1 MDSQLMIEN
10 AVRIINMVQYI
21 IMSVFFCRMLCCF
34 LPKKEGYLMDILIFI
49 SGVFI
54 PSMVIDPNDM
64 FNVTLAFIWMLLLML
79 FCFKG
84 SVISK
89 LSVTA
94 VIYPL
99 IIALNLL
106 ISEFSLRLWLAGG
119 KSFLLDMTVSI
130 ADGLIHILFWYF
142 IYRTFV
148 SKVRQAS
155 RLYSQNTWIL
165 LGIICLAS
173 LVSITVCT
181 YYTPEET
188 YKIWPCAVACMVTNI
203 GSLYLAEYFV
213 NTIRHEM
220 EQNSLKLQRVYYE
233 ELERNQAEIRR
244 FRHDMNHH
252 LLIIRDLFD
261 QGDKE
266 AAHAYFQELESQIAP
281 QNRCFCKNSVLNAV
295 LNSKYNKAADSSIDC
310 FFRIDLPEV
319 TAIDQVSLCSIF
331 ANTLDNA
338 IEACL
343 KIPEPEKRKISLKA
357 RIAEN
362 GFFSYEIKNAK
373 INAVTVEKGKYISD
387 KKNRS
392 EHGVGLT
399 SLQRTVEKYNGTLRI
414 SYDETSFTVV
424 ILIGNSL

>member
-1 MDSQLMIEN
+1 MDSQLIIGNAAAILNMI
-10 AVRIINMVQYI
+10 QYT
-21 IMSVFFCRMLCCF
+21 IMSVFFCRMLCCI
-34 LPKKEGYLMDILIFI
+34 LPKKEGRFFHTLIFI

-64 FNVTLAFIWMLLLML
+64 FNVTLAFIWLLLLML
-79 FCFKG
+79 LCFKG

-99 IIALNLL
+99 IIALNFL
-106 ISEFSLRLWLAGG
+106 ISELSLSIWLAGG
-119 KSFLLDMTVSI
+119 KTFVLDMSVSL
-130 ADGLIHILFWYF
+130 ADGFIHILFWYM

-155 RLYSQNTWIL
+155 RLYSQNTWLL

-173 LVSITVCT
+173 LVSITVCI

-203 GSLYLAEYFV
+203 GSLYLAGYFV
-213 NTIRHEM
+213 NAIQHET
-220 EQNSLKLQRVYYE
+220 EQSSLKLQRVYYE

-252 LLIIRDLFD
+252 LMIIRDLFD
-261 QGDKE
+261 QGDKD
-266 AAHAYFQELESQIAP
+266 AAHAYFRELESQIAP

-295 LNSKYNKAADSSIDC
+295 LNSKYNKAKDCSIDC
-310 FFRIDLPEV
+310 FFRIDLPEF
-319 TAIDQVSLCSIF
+319 TTIDQVSLCSIF

-338 IEACL
+338 IEASL
-343 KIPEPEKRKISLKA
+343 KIPEPEKRKLSLKA

-362 GFFSYEIKNAK
+362 GFFSYEIKNAN
-373 INAVTVEKGKYISD
+373 INAVTIEKGKYISD
-387 KKNRS
+387 KKNKS
-392 EHGVGLT
+392 EHGLGLT
-399 SLQRTVEKYNGTLRI
+399 SLQRTVEKYNGTISI

-424 ILIGNSL
+424 ILIGYAL

>member
-1 MDSQLMIEN
+1 MDSQLIIEN
-10 AVRIINMVQYI
+10 TVRILNIAQYI
-21 IMSVFFCRMLCCF
+21 IMSVFFCRILCCI
-34 LPKKEGYLMDILIFI
+34 LPKRDGYFFHTVIFI

-64 FNVTLAFIWMLLLML
+64 FNVTLDLIWLLLL
-79 FCFKG
+79 LLCCFKG
-84 SVISK
+84 SVFSK
-89 LSVTA
+89 LAVTA

-106 ISEFSLRLWLAGG
+106 ISEFALIIWLAGG
-119 KSFLLDMTVSI
+119 KNILLDMAVSM
-130 ADGLIHILFWYF
+130 ADGFIHILFWYF

-148 SKVRQAS
+148 SKVRMAS
-155 RLYSQNTWIL
+155 KLYSRNTWIL

-173 LVSITVCT
+173 LVSITVCI
-181 YYTPEET
+181 YYAPKET
-188 YKIWPCAVACMVTNI
+188 YKIWPCAVACIATNI
-203 GSLYLAEYFV
+203 GSLYLAGYFTD
-213 NTIRHEM
+213 TIRHEM
-220 EQNSLKLQRVYYE
+220 EQNNLKLQRDYYE
-233 ELERNQAEIRR
+233 ELERNQTEIRR

-252 LLIIRDLFD
+252 LLVIKDLFD
-261 QGDKE
+261 RGDKE
-266 AAHAYFQELESQIAP
+266 AAHAYFQELESQISSK
-281 QNRCFCKNSVLNAV
+281 NRCFCKNNVLNAV
-295 LNSKYNKAADSSIDC
+295 INAKYNKAADSRIDC

-338 IEACL
+338 IEASL

-373 INAVTVEKGKYISD
+373 INKITVEKGRYISD
-387 KKNRS
+387 KKNKS
-392 EHGVGLT
+392 EHGLGLT
-399 SLQRTVEKYNGTLRI
+399 SLQRTVEKYSGTLRI
-414 SYDETSFTVV
+414 SYDDTSFTVV